1 VMLEIVG
8 VAGLVF
14 IGVVVLIVRD
24 LMKNGR

>member
-14 IGVVVLIVRD
+14 IGVIVLIVRD
-24 LMKNGR
+24 LMKNGK

>member
-8 VAGLVF
+8 VAGLMF

-24 LMKNGR
+24 LMKNGK